1 MGAMASIVVIALVLI
16 LDLLAFVLAIG
27 AELRRSTAVVTND
40 GAGRFYCVYTTA
52 ADFSTWYGV
61 AALSLLLAGQAIA
74 MAASRCFCCGR
85 ALSPGRWRSFS
96 GVCFVI
102 CWLTFVIAELCLLA
116 GSVRNAYHTKYSGY
130 FINGPPHCHMLRK
143 GVFAAG
149 AAFTFLTALFTELHY
164 IFYAKARSTAAA
176 TPPIIHGGGIGMTRI

>member
-1 MGAMASIVVIALVLI
+1 MASIVIITLVLI

-27 AELRRSTAVVTND
+27 AERRRSMAYVNVD
-40 GAGRFYCVYTTA
+40 DVGRAYCVYSTDA
-52 ADFSTWYGV
+52 STWYGV
-61 AALSLLLAGQAIA
+61 GALSLLLAGQALA

-85 ALSPGRWRSFS
+85 ALSPGRWRAFS
-96 GVCFVI
+96 GVCFGI

-164 IFYAKARSTAAA
+164 IFYSKARSAAAA
-176 TPPIIHGGGIGMTRI
+176 TPPIIHGSGIGMTRI